1 MSSNSLKQLAVRGTV
16 WTIAGYGT
24 SQILRF
30 GSNLILTRL
39 LVPELF
45 GLMALVQVFLQG
57 LTLFSDIGIRPSIIR
72 SDRGDDPV
80 FLNTAW
86 TVQAIR
92 GVILWLCCVIIALPV
107 ASYYQDSRLTWLI
120 PLVGLSTI
128 LAGFNSTSL
137 ATLNRHLQVGLLAR
151 FELAVKVISL
161 SVLITWA
168 WLSPTI
174 WALVV
179 GNLVSIFLTALGSH
193 YLNPGEMNRFTWN
206 REAVKEITSFGK
218 WIFISTAMTFLAS
231 QADRLILGKL
241 FSLEML
247 GVYVV
252 AFTFADIPRQISLTI
267 GSKVIYPAIAKL
279 SHLTRPALK
288 AKIIKKRALMLV
300 FLGVVITTLCCFGDL
315 IILTLYDSRYEQAAW
330 MIPLLAIGLWP
341 LLLCTTIDRFLM
353 AIGKPNYLACGNLLK
368 FIYMVVLIPWGFQL
382 GGIVGALVVIAFND
396 LPYYGLVHYGL
407 WREQLTFIGQDFY
420 ATVLLCLAIALILS
434 LRYSANLGSPL
445 DSILFNSI

>member
-1 MSSNSLKQLAVRGTV
+1 MSSNSLKKLAVRGTV
-16 WTIAGYGT
+16 WTVAGYGT

-72 SDRGDDPV
+72 SDRGDEPV

-86 TVQAIR
+86 TIQVIR
-92 GVILWLCCVIIALPV
+92 GGILWLCCVLVALPV
-107 ASYYQDSRLTWLI
+107 ANYYQDPRLTWLV

-128 LAGFNSTSL
+128 IAGFNSTSL
-137 ATLNRHLQVGLLAR
+137 ATLNRHLKVGLLAR
-151 FELAVKVISL
+151 FELAVQAIAL
-161 SVLITWA
+161 SVLVTWA

-179 GNLVSIFLTALGSH
+179 GNLVSISLTALGSH
-193 YLNPGEMNRFTWN
+193 YLNPGAANRFAWN
-206 REAVKEITSFGK
+206 REVVKEITSFGK

-252 AFTFADIPRQISLTI
+252 AFTFADIPRQISLTV

-279 SHLTRPALK
+279 SHLSRPTLK
-288 AKIIKKRALMLV
+288 TKILKKRAAMLL
-300 FLGVVITTLCCFGDL
+300 FLGAVIAILCCFGDL

-330 MIPLLAIGLWP
+330 MIPLLALGLWP

-368 FIYMVVLIPWGFQL
+368 FIYMVILIPWGFQM
-382 GGIVGALVVIAFND
+382 GGTVGALIVIAFND

-407 WREQLTFIGQDFY
+407 WREQLTFLLQDFW
-420 ATVLLCLAIALILS
+420 ATILLLLAIALLAS
-434 LRYSANLGSPL
+434 LRYFTNFGTPL
-445 DSILFNSI
+445 DTILLNQ

>member
-1 MSSNSLKQLAVRGTV
+1 MSSPSLKKLALRGTI
-16 WTIAGYGT
+16 WTVAGYGT

-72 SDRGDDPV
+72 SDRGDDPL

-86 TVQAIR
+86 TIQVIR
-92 GVILWLCCVIIALPV
+92 GVGLWLCCLIIALPV
-107 ASYYQDSRLTWLI
+107 ANYYQDSRLSWLI

-151 FELAVKVISL
+151 FELGVQIVSL
-161 SVLITWA
+161 GVLLTWA
-168 WLSPTI
+168 WFSPTI
-174 WALVV
+174 WALIV
-179 GNLVSIFLTALGSH
+179 GNLVSITLTALGSH
-193 YLNPGEMNRFTWN
+193 YLNPGQPNRLAWN
-206 REAVKEITSFGK
+206 QEVVKEITSFGK

-231 QADRLILGKL
+231 QADRLILGRL
-241 FSLEML
+241 FSLKML

-252 AFTFADIPRQISLTI
+252 AFTFADIPRQVSLTI
-267 GSKVIYPAIAKL
+267 GSKVIYPVIAQL
-279 SHLTRPALK
+279 SNLPRGTLK
-288 AKIIKKRALMLV
+288 TKITKKRWQMLL
-300 FLGVVITTLCCFGDL
+300 FLGLVVTVLFCFGDL
-315 IILTLYDSRYEQAAW
+315 IIITLYDPRYEQAAW

-353 AIGKPNYLACGNLLK
+353 AIGKPNYLALGNLLK
-368 FIYMVVLIPWGFQL
+368 FIYMTLAIPLGFKFM
-382 GGIVGALVVIAFND
+382 GIVGALIAIALND
-396 LPYYGLVHYGL
+396 LPYYVLVHYGL
-407 WREQLTFIGQDFY
+407 WREKLSFLVQDFQ
-420 ATVLLCLAIALILS
+420 ATMLLTIAIALGVT
-434 LRYSANLGSPL
+434 LRWIANFGTPLDGIL
-445 DSILFNSI
+445 DSIL